1 MPTFSTTQRLKIA
14 LGGFLAFTGFVILL
28 TAVLAIIGD
37 VTVEK
42 VFSGGIMFWALAF
55 LSCLD
60 IACGFLLLRE
70 KRPSLFATQKKKTND
85 NID

>member
-1 MPTFSTTQRLKIA
+1 MPTFSTAQRLKIA

-28 TAVLAIIGD
+28 TAVLAIVGN
-37 VTVEK
+37 VNVGQ
-42 VFSGGIMFWALAF
+42 VFQDGMIFWIVAF

-60 IACGFLLLRE
+60 IACGFYLLRG
-70 KRPSLFATQKKKTND
+70 KKSLFATQQKKTND